1 MKQPVQVPQPVLN
14 LFQDFLE
21 RHSPH
26 EFSICLRR
34 LLLDYMRRQM
44 RTGFP
49 VHFDL
54 FLWSLSD
61 LFDLLDEAAVQQR
74 LNAIGGKAGDA

>member
-1 MKQPVQVPQPVLN
+1 MKQPDQIPQPVLT
-14 LFQDFLE
+14 LFQYFLE
-21 RHSPH
+21 HHSPH
-26 EFSICLRR
+26 EVSTCLRR

-49 VHFDL
+49 VHFDD

-74 LNAIGGKAGDA
+74 LNAMGGKGGTA